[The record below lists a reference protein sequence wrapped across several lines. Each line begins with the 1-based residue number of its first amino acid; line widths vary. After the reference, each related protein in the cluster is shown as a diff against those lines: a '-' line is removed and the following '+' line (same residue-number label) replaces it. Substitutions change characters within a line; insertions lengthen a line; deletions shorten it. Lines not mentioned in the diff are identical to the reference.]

1 MGAESRTMGRLA
13 GAGTRLELAQVADDG
28 GLAQVER
35 AGGASQAAGLSHG
48 EEHAQIVP
56 LHAGSVTTSRAAD
69 PLPIRSGV
77 IEIWPLRCGAAA
89 MVH

>member
-1 MGAESRTMGRLA
+1 MGAESRTMGRLGVA
-13 GAGTRLELAQVADDG
+13 GEARHQTEGGAGTQLELAQVADDG

-35 AGGASQAAGLSHG
+35 AGGTPQATGLSHG

-77 IEIWPLRCGAAA
+77 IEI
-89 MVH
+89 